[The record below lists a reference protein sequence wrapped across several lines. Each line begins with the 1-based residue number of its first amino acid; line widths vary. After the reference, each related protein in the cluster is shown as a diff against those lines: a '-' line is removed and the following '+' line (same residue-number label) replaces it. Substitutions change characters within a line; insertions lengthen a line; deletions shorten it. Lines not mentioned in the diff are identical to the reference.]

1 MHKAYLSLGTNIG
14 NRKRNISDAVALL
27 SSMAGTVTRLSSL
40 YETEPWGFDSPNRFI
55 NACVLLDTPL
65 SPTDLLHATQEI
77 EKQMGRT
84 EKSVN
89 GQYHDRI
96 IDIDILLY
104 DDITVDLPQLHIPH
118 PHMHERDFVMIP
130 LAEILQQ

>member
-14 NRKRNISDAVALL
+14 NRERNISDAVALL
-27 SSMAGTVTRLSSL
+27 SSMTGTVARLSSL

-65 SPTDLLHATQEI
+65 SPVELLHTTQDI

-104 DDITVDLPQLHIPH
+104 DDLTVDLPQLHIPH
-118 PHMHERDFVMIP
+118 PHMHERDFVMQP
-130 LAEILQQ
+130 LTEILQP

>member
-14 NRKRNISDAVALL
+14 NRERNISDAVALL
-27 SSMAGTVTRLSSL
+27 SSMAGTVARLSSL

-65 SPTDLLHATQEI
+65 SPVELLHTTQDI

-104 DDITVDLPQLHIPH
+104 DDLTVDLPQLHIPH
-118 PHMHERDFVMIP
+118 PHMHERDFVMQP
-130 LAEILQQ
+130 LTEILQP